1 MAFAKVYSFF
11 TSLLSAQT
19 IEPLIK
25 NGGYK
30 LTMIGSFFAGI
41 WQAIVSLFYWI
52 VKWLLALVDFLQ
64 YFVQKLIGLDYWLN
78 NTVYSFKGALENDI
92 LFSFLYDDTIQ
103 NVFRALC
110 GVFVVLLIIFT
121 IFAII
126 RSEWQYITGDGFG
139 DGKNSKV
146 KIMRDAIKAIGLVL
160 IFPLVL
166 MIGIISANA
175 ILASLVKALNIDMGT
190 SFGSTL
196 FYIGSQSANKY
207 KVYADGGVRSA
218 VSDEVTFY
226 ITQDGKYLTIGTGT
240 GDAYTE
246 YATNYADYIK
256 NLENCKRYTV
266 NSMFEP
272 INMGASKEWSGYC
285 CKLIVD
291 GEATYYMVT
300 ADDDDKNAMYY
311 YLRCVLNVPVMNKND
326 NIGNKDIFAHT
337 KNKMDDRGFITG
349 LDLSDFVNGEEITN
363 ACHRTLNYS
372 SIYQTQKSFESCI
385 DISVL
390 TGDNLTR
397 FGINGVS
404 NARVMYNSDLISPYF
419 DGGMFGV
426 QQLQAEYNVMGEVI
440 DFMNNTGATLYI
452 LDATSPLIKWDDSQY
467 QIDSKWMA
475 KYTEDYD
482 KNNINAKNGSNELN
496 YCYNTNHVKTVMPFL
511 VSYSEMCSDT
521 EQGNVLYFAQKDKSN
536 ELEGSLYI
544 MCLKQTVTK
553 DGNTVSRYLPLVNGK
568 TYKDPVTNKT
578 LNFKSDYYASNYRG
592 VVIAKG
598 TFDTSSTDGVNGLP
612 TYLKSASSYG
622 SGKHVT
628 DIADDEPYYY
638 KMEASGGLLQFA
650 KSNGITQSIYDFT
663 DASLSSTYSND
674 YYVDSSHLASNR
686 AALYGTEQYF
696 NIIDKQVSTNKVTSN
711 DIVQNLSIQLKDS
724 SASWVAT
731 YAGQSVQNGSTGTK
745 YLFEVV
751 GNFEY
756 FVVETET
763 ATGNIYIR
771 SLEQIADSLSENKI
785 ENSAIKRQN
794 MGSADVPNFRYWTT
808 LKTVT
813 IDYTIYSVYKNTAFA
828 SGKSNFAQVVNED
841 IKPGHLVYSTIK
853 NGKSV
858 FRTESMEWIKLHDGA
873 NDYGGTSQY
882 VSIFFDTTSQEL
894 VSLKDT
900 MVNFALPIT
909 PTVFDDGGTIDENK
923 RYSITDWNESY
934 MQNSAFYRFNLYN
947 YYTGYV
953 ITDTGTELYEYNYSS
968 DEVDT
973 SPVDVPSPDDEKW
986 SFLIKIDD
994 QGFEFLA
1001 NDDSLGLYD
1010 GGKYIATIYKPIG
1023 TACANHTNLS
1033 SVTTSILY
1041 NYNTYYNVETTNKYG
1056 TVNDMQTEYK
1066 NMRRSFITACT
1077 RDNLGTIFWLDLSIS
1092 GFIKIQSNFDFMARD
1107 MDRREISTTFKLS
1120 DGVGFDYFFDNDISL
1135 HTFYVPSKVSYWI
1148 ILIAAS
1154 LIIKVLST
1162 AIWGVIKRFYE
1173 ITLYFVAMPAVA
1185 STIPLDGGT
1194 RFTKSIQTPLISKV
1208 LMTYGVILGL
1218 NLFFVLLAPIKSVS
1232 NVFTAED
1239 IATSGSYFLKHLPI
1253 SYKMLNLYVYIL
1265 FILVAFTMINALP
1278 SLISSMVGGDD
1289 AVKVGSDVK
1298 SQATNALKSAG
1309 DVMSGK
1315 AIAEAPGK
1323 ALEMAKNLP
1332 GAAIVGGAAKQVK
1345 KFHDWRKERKE
1356 RGKGEGEDEVGGGGG
1371 DGGEQKDSKSR
1382 EDEDDTSKKPPEVE
1396 NEKTSPNDDETEKIP
1411 TNTPLNE
1418 DQIKQ
1423 AIENGQALSL
1433 DKDGN
1438 VIIPEDDGEPK
1449 DLTDEEAE
1457 QKIQKDV
1464 EKNGGV
1470 KGEEITDEQQ
1480 KETVANNTDK
1490 EEIIAIVKTMLENFA
1505 KKNGLAT
1512 EGNTKDKINAAMF
1525 GGTNNDG
1532 KEVKGK
1538 VSAGDQVNAI
1548 LSTMSEQER
1557 KDFEDA
1563 NEGNSDEA
1571 KLEQLTKSVAD
1582 GGMGYRLDAN
1592 VDEDGNLKGFNAIKK
1607 DKDGNETTK
1616 AVTGDASAELLKAAV
1631 KNSSAEEVATATIE
1645 NGAEEEI
1652 AKTYSNNI
1660 LSGVDLGTLKN
1671 NDSTLAANIT
1681 AFASRTSAEG
1691 GDDSI
1696 VSEAMLDSLDSKEL
1710 AKFQKKAG
1718 INGDISKDPEA
1729 RKQAIDSI
1737 TKLRNSSE
1745 DNFFNK
1751 MDPSRYEEKVL
1762 GVVERRSK
1770 EGTYS
1775 INAWDFKKF
1784 TDPEGAKELI
1794 EQKKAEAKA
1803 GKQDVLEGAS
1813 VAEKNEAIA
1822 NAANKFIEND
1832 PKSQM
1837 AQNLQNIALAAT
1849 IDEKTD
1855 FATENLNAIRAL
1867 TGKNN
1872 VNDLTEKDKALLGYA
1887 KSTHDGK
1894 LAGIENLDEKDI
1906 KLIKDGFNST
1916 VQKGNV
1922 VRNLG
1927 TQQLGE
1933 ALRNSRYAS
1942 TLEKSIKNDSMM
1954 GISSDDIIKESTNY
1968 VKAGKLSKA
1977 QTDALSNMMKVDDI
1991 TKADDKEIAKF
2002 LKENKDAANVVTSAM
2017 KNDEAQAEKLNKKV
2031 NAGFEQKIVKTD
2043 AEMQVEQDLS
2053 KEEVDEATTKS
2064 KDLLYNAIT
2073 NTSSINADEKNVLVR
2088 DALNAFNSTQNTTT
2102 EGIVDY
2108 VKQRIAGGDKD
2119 KDGKVKNGED
2129 EFNQLKSLGYSDED
2143 IAVAMQAAVL
2153 AGDDVN
2159 SKGNL
2164 KGGDLI
2170 TVLEGYL
2177 NDTKKTNDA
2186 ILNGM
2191 KVWGGEA
2198 YQNAAESLNQNLSE
2212 QQKSTLKDD
2221 IAKSGFNGLSSVDQN
2236 NVLVDMVKQNPNL
2249 MSAMGIKENDE
2260 YAELKILGYLN
2271 DEKHKD
2277 EKDALV
2283 KKANSM
2289 SYYELNHRFIE
2300 KDKQSA
2306 KDVHSVVQEKV
2317 KQNETVDKIYNEQQN
2332 LIGNKEMLET
2342 LKGEN
2347 APADAVNSVAETF
2360 AQNVNTLTKDEKEQ
2374 AAHEAQINKIAEIYG
2389 VSDDK
2394 SPENLMVEIMGE
2406 TDPDK
2411 QKQIE
2416 SEVQQKGATVALDYV
2431 YNNHR
2436 QAIDSIIASTPDLQ
2450 YLKEGNV
2457 DYNKFTAEEK
2467 QKIYET
2473 LTTSGQKYAE
2483 LLGSDSIEDIKNINK
2498 ETKENYVIQKY
2509 VEQDAETNRNILDVV
2524 ADEAIENKNKQKL
2537 ARGGAEKVNEVGE
2550 KLWEDDST
2558 RKDAEKL
2565 YAKLNNGK
2573 KLSEIDEQT
2582 RNSFLAEH
2590 FSDRLSEEEMDK
2602 IEKKIIQEL
2611 QKLGIIDPSLGEAE
2625 IEDLIKDA
2633 KKNKVSVFD
2642 QVMNNGFVK
2651 DKEKYNN
2658 PDKINELIVKS
2669 MNADNLSFTI
2679 DKINREEMGE
2689 GEGTNAIANLKK
2701 QYIKNNVDSLAK
2713 IDNTN
2718 IVDESK
2724 LSKTE
2729 LRDLNYNINMLAQQ
2743 IKTDEKGNPVG
2754 PNAVSI
2760 MANLFKNTSLV
2771 NDKDSFNKILQM
2783 HYDVDSFEKLNKD
2796 QKLELLQKTGNFDKM
2811 VKDYVSKHPGV
2822 KEKQAKNELV
2832 KNATWQDMKQGL
2844 DNNKI
2849 FEFLNKKEN
2858 ANIKDNLVKI
2868 GANNV
2873 MLTLDKNEQ
2882 RNRKIEAVKNNNVLN
2897 NQVVDK
2903 ILASKLD
2910 KNGNHLDD
2918 NKIKDLIKQ
2927 MLEKQRVQD
2936 PKTKKMEFV
2945 DKNGK
2950 TIDDAN
2956 VDKYIAAN
2964 LRELKNELVLHLG
2977 EGLQVSSK
2985 ETEHGKQG
2993 YMDAIAALEKKDNV
3007 FASQVYKNVTHS
3019 VSYAANASE
3028 QDKDIFF
3035 ADKQNK
3041 EAQKAYKE
3049 NQYKF
3054 SKRRHTLQD
3063 GIEAFLAGSEDVKN
3077 NFGEVYNQKHRLPK
3091 NSKAYLNWNNA
3102 IDKQI
3107 DQIERGVGDYAGMT
3121 KAQKLAEKAKLEAKK
3136 IWVGDQKPKDYYNM
3150 TAQEKLA
3157 FDEQQN
3163 LNKNQA
3169 INAKEYSSFYKK
3181 NVKISNE
3188 KSKSVSKK
3196 FAANQGEIYTY
3207 GNQINTKRKKKHN
3220 DKLLDIDSKIAT
3232 YNATKHMRNS
3242 EIDFG
3247 NNFEK
3252 FASNY
3257 LTPNQLKTM
3266 MKRYKLASDAEYKN
3280 VNEGDE
3286 EATKFSKMMIRQ
3298 KRERAMADYMN
3309 ELRRNAAKKVKKD
3322 HKRSESFLVERG
3334 IEADTAYGTVRYK
3347 DGSKK
3352 YNKEQSKLSA
3362 KAEKMKFNKTEGG
3375 RRMIA
3380 ENKIAYTE
3388 RLQNEINDFNG
3399 TYKGNSKEYIDNLK
3413 KHLTEKG
3420 FDTGLIDKLV
3430 NKHLKNALFGR
3441 LDQKPLAVQIREIMK
3456 GLGNDVYKNEKRLQ
3470 SLNNNAYIP
3479 VNSKSDAVSKFVGK
3493 TFTGAKTDAEVK
3505 SNEQRADDFTKAMNI
3520 FARNASQIVDIRT
3533 LINTL
3538 PVTVQDAIKRNLE
3551 KRLEKEQDFNNQLKM
3566 LQRFLKNQEAKT
3578 RKIVNKDNFFKSEKK
3593 ELTKLGGI
3601 LVTKKAVR
3609 NPSMYGPAAAKL
3621 NPTDLKIRESLV
3633 SNETSIKNKLKA
3645 EEQKLFGLI
3654 NSVSNAK
3661 TMKERKTIRQ
3671 SIESTEKRVSLYK
3684 TMLKSAETRRKE
3696 FEKTVASKNDK
3707 AVKSKLGSFGASNKG
3722 SVLDSY
3728 SFTKNG
3734 AAVVKGTTDARQI
3747 EQIVR
3752 EHIAKQVGILDNM
3765 SAKYTHKAVSDLKNK
3780 IDRIRNTMDNDF
3792 GKSLRDL
3799 KRVQRE
3805 LMTTLDNLKKTNKAE
3820 YADLVSKIKDD
3831 SDNLDKVEQNLIARL
3846 QQMGIDISQVRKIN
3860 VK

>member
-25 NGGYK
+25 SGGYFF
-30 LTMIGSFFAGI
+30 TMVGSALARI
-41 WQAIVSLFYWI
+41 VQAIVSLFYWI

-160 IFPLVL
+160 IFPLIL

-246 YATNYADYIK
+246 YATDYAEYIEK
-256 NLENCKRYTV
+256 LKYCKRYTV

-272 INMGASKEWSGYC
+272 IKMRDSKNWSGYC

-291 GEATYYMVT
+291 GEAIYYMVT
-300 ADDDDKNAMYY
+300 ADKVDQAAMYY

-326 NIGNKDIFAHT
+326 NIGNKDILAET

-349 LDLSDFVNGEEITN
+349 LDLTDFSNGEEITK

-390 TGDNLTR
+390 TGDKLTR

-475 KYTEDYD
+475 KYTADYD
-482 KNNINAKNGSNELN
+482 ENNIRATNGSHTLKYFYDNLIPSE
-496 YCYNTNHVKTVMPFL
+496 VMPFL
-511 VSYSEMCSDT
+511 VSYSDMCSDT
-521 EQGNVLYFAQKDKSN
+521 EQGNVLYFAEKNESN

-544 MCLKQTVTK
+544 MCLKQTVTEG
-553 DGNTVSRYLPLVNGK
+553 GNTVSRYLPLVNGK
-568 TYKDPVTNKT
+568 TYTDPVSKKT

-598 TFDTSSTDGVNGLP
+598 TFDTSSTDGTNGLP

-622 SGKHVT
+622 SGKY
-628 DIADDEPYYY
+628 DIADDEAYYY
-638 KMEASGGLLQFA
+638 KMEASGGLMQFA
-650 KSNGITQSIYDFT
+650 KSNGITSSTYDFT

-674 YYVDSSHLASNR
+674 YYVDSSHLAANR
-686 AALYGTEQYF
+686 ATNYDTEQYL

-711 DIVQNLSIQLKDS
+711 DIVQNLSIQLKGDS
-724 SASWVAT
+724 VSWVAT

-745 YLFEVV
+745 YLFEIV

-771 SLEQIADSLSENKI
+771 SLEQISGSLSENEIKS
-785 ENSAIKRQN
+785 SAIRMLN
-794 MGSADVPNFRYWTT
+794 MGTTEIPNFRYWTT

-813 IDYTIYSVYKNTAFA
+813 IDYTIYSVYSNAAFTTGA
-828 SGKSNFAQVVNED
+828 SYLSQVVNAD
-841 IKPGHLVYSTIK
+841 IKPGDLVYSTIK

-858 FRTESMEWIKLHDGA
+858 FRTESMMEWVKLYDCSNG
-873 NDYGGTSQY
+873 NDYGVTSQY

-900 MVNFALPIT
+900 MVNFALPIAPDVT
-909 PTVFDDGGTIDENK
+909 DGGETLNDNN
-923 RYSITDWNESY
+923 RYTMSNWNSSY
-934 MQNSAFYRFNLYN
+934 MQKSAFYRFNLYN

-953 ITDTGTELYEYNYSS
+953 TSGTGTQLYEYNYST
-968 DEVDT
+968 DKVGT
-973 SPVDVPSPDDEKW
+973 SPVSVPDADDEKW

-1033 SVTTSILY
+1033 DVTTSILY
-1041 NYNTYYNVETTNKYG
+1041 NDNTYYNVITTNKYNSV
-1056 TVNDMQTEYK
+1056 TDMEKEYK

-1077 RDNLGTIFWLDLSIS
+1077 RDNLDWTIWLDFSFS
-1092 GFIKIQSNFDFMARD
+1092 GFIKFQNNFDFMARD

-1135 HTFYVPSKVSYWI
+1135 HTFYVPSKVSYWV

-1185 STIPLDGGT
+1185 STIPLDGGN
-1194 RFTKSIQTPLISKV
+1194 RFVKSIQTPLISKV

-1298 SQATNALKSAG
+1298 TQAGNALKSAG
-1309 DVMSGK
+1309 DIMSGK

-1332 GAAIVGGAAKQVK
+1332 GAAIVGGAGKLVK
-1345 KFHDWRKERKE
+1345 KGAGGIINHFKKGKDEGDKET
-1356 RGKGEGEDEVGGGGG
+1356 GGGGG
-1371 DGGEQKDSKSR
+1371 DGGDKKDPNSR
-1382 EDEDDTSKKPPEVE
+1382 DDEEDPNKKPPDIENNIPPEE
-1396 NEKTSPNDDETEKIP
+1396 NEDENGGPKIP
-1411 TNTPLNE
+1411 TETPLNE
-1418 DQIKQ
+1418 EQIKQ
-1423 AIENGQALSL
+1423 AIENGQTLAL

-1512 EGNTKDKINAAMF
+1512 GNTKETINAAMF
-1525 GGTNNDG
+1525 GKKDNDG
-1532 KEVKGK
+1532 KIVKEGK
-1538 VSAGDQVNAI
+1538 VTAGDQVNAI

-1563 NEGNSDEA
+1563 NKGNSDEA
-1571 KLEQLTKSVAD
+1571 KLKELEKQYK
-1582 GGMGYRLDAN
+1582 LDAN
-1592 VDEDGNLKGFNAIKK
+1592 VDEDGNLKGFNVIKT
-1607 DKDGNETTK
+1607 DKDGNQTTK

-1737 TKLRNSSE
+1737 TKLRNSNE

-1751 MDPSRYEEKVL
+1751 MDPSKYEDKVL

-1813 VAEKNEAIA
+1813 IAEKNEAIA

-1837 AQNLQNIALAAT
+1837 AHNLQNIALAAT

-1855 FATENLNAIRAL
+1855 FATENLDAIRAL

-1872 VNDLTEKDKALLGYA
+1872 VDELTEKDKALLGFA
-1887 KSTHDGK
+1887 KIKNDGK
-1894 LAGIENLDEKDI
+1894 LAGIENLDEQEI

-1922 VRNLG
+1922 VRDLG

-1954 GISSDDIIKESTNY
+1954 GISSDDIIKESTDY
-1968 VKAGKLSKA
+1968 IKAGKLSKA

-1991 TKADDKEIAKF
+1991 TKAEDKDIAKF

-2017 KNDEAQAEKLNKKV
+2017 KNDEAQSEKLNQKI
-2031 NAGFEQKIVKTD
+2031 NSGFEKKIVKTD

-2053 KEEVDEATTKS
+2053 KEEVEKATNNS

-2073 NTSSINADEKNVLVR
+2073 NSSSIDADEKNVLVR
-2088 DALNAFNSTQNTTT
+2088 DALNAFNSTQNTST
-2102 EGIVDY
+2102 EDIVNY

-2119 KDGKVKNGED
+2119 KDGKVKDGED

-2159 SKGNL
+2159 LKGNL

-2236 NVLVDMVKQNPNL
+2236 NILVDMVKQNPNL

-2260 YAELKILGYLN
+2260 HAELKILGYLN

-2277 EKDALV
+2277 EKDALIQ
-2283 KKANSM
+2283 KASSM

-2342 LKGEN
+2342 LQGEN
-2347 APADAVNSVAETF
+2347 APADAVNNVAETF

-2374 AAHEAQINKIAEIYG
+2374 VAHEAQLNLIAEKYDVKG
-2389 VSDDK
+2389 NK
-2394 SPENLMVEIMGE
+2394 PENIMEEMLGEKGRDEVE
-2406 TDPDK
+2406 
-2411 QKQIE
+2411 
-2416 SEVQQKGATVALDYV
+2416 QKGFLAVFDYMH
-2431 YNNHR
+2431 NNHR
-2436 QAIDSIIASTPDLQ
+2436 NAINEIIATTPDLKH
-2450 YLKEGNV
+2450 LINEDGVV
-2457 DYNKFTAEEK
+2457 DYNKFDAKERRDF
-2467 QKIYET
+2467 YEA
-2473 LTTSGQKYAE
+2473 LTSGKYSK
-2483 LLGSDSIEDIKNINK
+2483 LLGSDSIADIKNINK
-2498 ETKENYVIQKY
+2498 EAKENYVIQKY
-2509 VEQDAETNRNILDVV
+2509 VEQDAENNRNLLDIA

-2537 ARGGAEKVNEVGE
+2537 ALGE
-2550 KLWEDDST
+2550 ADRVYGIGTTLWEGKDYSST
-2558 RKDAEKL
+2558 RKEAEKL

-2573 KLSEIDEQT
+2573 RLSEADEQT

-2590 FSDRLSEEEMDK
+2590 FTDRLNKSELDSIDNNFLARNGIEDENK
-2602 IEKKIIQEL
+2602 RKEIIEKARKNNISVAMQALNDGVIKE
-2611 QKLGIIDPSLGEAE
+2611 
-2625 IEDLIKDA
+2625 IKDPA
-2633 KKNKVSVFD
+2633 KLNQAIVNKMD
-2642 QVMNNGFVK
+2642 
-2651 DKEKYNN
+2651 
-2658 PDKINELIVKS
+2658 
-2669 MNADNLSFTI
+2669 ADNLGYVV

-2729 LRDLNYNINMLAQQ
+2729 LRDFNYNVNMLAQQ

-2783 HYDVDSFEKLNKD
+2783 QFNGKSLEDLNKD
-2796 QKLELLQKTGNFDKM
+2796 YHLKLKFLRNNSDFN
-2811 VKDYVSKHPGV
+2811 KDVDEYIKNHPGM
-2822 KEKQAKNELV
+2822 KEENRAHAEKQVANGKW

-2849 FEFLNKKEN
+2849 FEFLNQKEN
-2858 ANIKDNLVKI
+2858 ANIKDNLIKI

-2882 RNRKIEAVKNNNVLN
+2882 QNRKFETVKNNSVLN

-2903 ILASKLD
+2903 ILGSLKD
-2910 KNGNHLDD
+2910 KNKQPLDE
-2918 NKIKDLIKQ
+2918 NGIKELIKK
-2927 MLEKQRVQD
+2927 MLAKQGNEDTKGEKIQ
-2936 PKTKKMEFV
+2936 
-2945 DKNGK
+2945 
-2950 TIDDAN
+2950 N
-2956 VDKYIAAN
+2956 VDKYIQDN
-2964 LRELKNELVLHLG
+2964 FRRLKNELALNINEKG
-2977 EGLQVSSK
+2977 EIVDIKDEEEAEKGK
-2985 ETEHGKQG
+2985 EEAKNR
-2993 YMDAIAALEKKDNV
+2993 YMNAIAALEQKDSV

-3019 VSYAANASE
+3019 ISYAANASE

-3054 SKRRHTLQD
+3054 SKKRHTLQD

-3077 NFGEVYNQKHRLPK
+3077 NFGEVYTQKHRLPK
-3091 NSKAYLNWNNA
+3091 NSKAYLNWNQA

-3136 IWVGDQKPKDYYNM
+3136 IWVGDQKPKDYYKM
-3150 TAQEKLA
+3150 TAQEKLE

-3196 FAANQGEIYTY
+3196 FAENKGESYTY
-3207 GNQINTKRKKKHN
+3207 GNKVDTKRKKKHN

-3247 NNFEK
+3247 TDFEK
-3252 FASNY
+3252 FAANY

-3266 MKRYKLASDAEYKN
+3266 MKRYKLASDADYKDIDEQLKNNKNKNKNDEYT
-3280 VNEGDE
+3280 
-3286 EATKFSKMMIRQ
+3286 AKFSKMLMRQ
-3298 KRERAMADYMN
+3298 KREKAMADYMN
-3309 ELRRNAAKKVKKD
+3309 ELRRNAAKKVKKE

-3334 IEADTAYGTVRYK
+3334 VEADTAFGTVRYK

-3352 YNKEQSKLSA
+3352 YNKQQNKLSK

-3375 RRMIA
+3375 RRMVA

-3399 TYKGNSKEYIDNLK
+3399 TYKGNSKEYIDKLK

-3505 SNEQRADDFTKAMNI
+3505 LHEQTADDFTKAMNI

-3551 KRLEKEQDFNNQLKM
+3551 KRLNKEQDFNNQLKM

-3601 LVTKKAVR
+3601 LVTKKAVQ

-3621 NPTDLKIRESLV
+3621 NPTDQKIRESLV

-3661 TMKERKTIRQ
+3661 TMKERKAIRQ

-3707 AVKSKLGSFGASNKG
+3707 EVKSKLGSFGASNKG
-3722 SVLDSY
+3722 SVLDNY

-3734 AAVVKGTTDARQI
+3734 SAVVKGSVDGRQI

-3752 EHIAKQVGILDNM
+3752 SYMASQVSMLDRM
-3765 SAKYTHKAVSDLKNK
+3765 SANYSHRAVNDLKNK

-3820 YADLVSKIKDD
+3820 YDELIAKINFD
-3831 SDNLDKVEQNLIARL
+3831 SENLNKVEQSLIARL
-3846 QQMGIDISQVRKIN
+3846 QQMGIDISKVRKIN
-3860 VK
+3860 IK

>member
-19 IEPLIK
+19 IEPLLK
-25 NGGYK
+25 SGGYFF
-30 LTMIGSFFAGI
+30 TMVGSAFARIG
-41 WQAIVSLFYWI
+41 QAIVSLFYWI

-246 YATNYADYIK
+246 YASDYAEYIK
-256 NLENCKRYTV
+256 KLEHCQRYIV

-272 INMGASKEWSGYC
+272 INMGASKSWSGYC

-300 ADDDDKNAMYY
+300 TDDDDKNAMYY

-326 NIGNKDIFAHT
+326 NIGNKDILAET

-349 LDLSDFVNGEEITN
+349 LDLSDFANGEEITK
-363 ACHRTLNYS
+363 ACHHTVNYS

-390 TGDNLTR
+390 TDDKLTR
-397 FGINGVS
+397 FGIDGVS

-475 KYTEDYD
+475 KYTANYNA
-482 KNNINAKNGSNELN
+482 NNIHASNGSHELD
-496 YCYNTNHVKTVMPFL
+496 YFYGTSYSKTVMPFL

-521 EQGNVLYFAQKDKSN
+521 EQGNVLYFANKNGSN

-544 MCLKQTVTK
+544 MCLKQTVTE
-553 DGNTVSRYLPLVNGK
+553 GGSTVSRYLPLVNGK
-568 TYKDPVTNKT
+568 TYTDPVSKKT

-650 KSNGITQSIYDFT
+650 KSNGITSSTYDFT

-674 YYVDSSHLASNR
+674 YYVDSSHLAANR
-686 AALYGTEQYF
+686 ATKYETEQYL
-696 NIIDKQVSTNKVTSN
+696 NIVDKKVSTNKVTSN

-724 SASWVAT
+724 STSWVAT

-745 YLFEVV
+745 HLFEVV

-771 SLEQIADSLSENKI
+771 SLEQITGSLSKNEIK
-785 ENSAIKRQN
+785 NSAIRMQN

-813 IDYTIYSVYKNTAFA
+813 IDYTIYSVYSNSAFV
-828 SGKSNFAQVVNED
+828 GTKGYTAQVVNAD

-858 FRTESMEWIKLHDGA
+858 FRTESMEWIKLHDGTTSK
-873 NDYGGTSQY
+873 GGTSQY

-894 VSLKDT
+894 VSLEDT
-900 MVNFALPIT
+900 KVNFALPIGPNVT
-909 PTVFDDGGTIDENK
+909 NGGETLDETK
-923 RYSITDWNESY
+923 RYTMSANWDSSY

-953 ITDTGTELYEYNYSS
+953 TDDTKLYEYNYSS
-968 DEVDT
+968 DAVGT
-973 SPVDVPSPDDEKW
+973 SPVDVPDSNDEKW

-1023 TACANHTNLS
+1023 TTCANHTNLS

-1041 NYNTYYNVETTNKYG
+1041 NYNTYYNIETTNKYN
-1056 TVNDMQTEYK
+1056 TTSDMQTEYK

-1077 RDNLGTIFWLDLSIS
+1077 RDNMTWTIWIDLSVS
-1092 GFIKIQSNFDFMARD
+1092 GLIKIQSKVDFVARD
-1107 MDRREISTTFKLS
+1107 MNRREISTTFKLS

-1332 GAAIVGGAAKQVK
+1332 GAAIVGGAGKLVK
-1345 KFHDWRKERKE
+1345 RGAGFVRDRFRRGADEGDKET
-1356 RGKGEGEDEVGGGGG
+1356 GGGGG
-1371 DGGEQKDSKSR
+1371 DGENEKSR
-1382 EDEDDTSKKPPEVE
+1382 NNEDDTNKKPPNVE
-1396 NEKTSPNDDETEKIP
+1396 NEKTPPNDDETEKIP

-1423 AIENGQALSL
+1423 AIENGQTLSL

-1438 VIIPEDDGEPK
+1438 VIIPEDDGESK
-1449 DLTDEEAE
+1449 
-1457 QKIQKDV
+1457 
-1464 EKNGGV
+1464 
-1470 KGEEITDEQQ
+1470 EITDEQAEQ
-1480 KETVANNTDK
+1480 QAQNDFEKNGGAHGEVITDELKKETIANNTDK
-1490 EEIIAIVKTMLENFA
+1490 DEIIAIVKTMLENFA

-1512 EGNTKDKINAAMF
+1512 GDTKHDINAAMF
-1525 GGTNNDG
+1525 GGKDKNGQD
-1532 KEVKGK
+1532 VKGK

-1557 KDFEDA
+1557 KDFESQTD
-1563 NEGNSDEA
+1563 GMDDEA
-1571 KLEQLTKSVAD
+1571 KLEHLTKSVAD
-1582 GGMGYRLDAN
+1582 GGMGYNLDAD
-1592 VDEDGNLKGFNAIKK
+1592 VDKDGNLKGFNVVKT

-1631 KNSSAEEVATATIE
+1631 NNSSTEEVAAATVQS
-1645 NGAEEEI
+1645 GAEEEI

-1671 NDSTLAANIT
+1671 NDSTLAANIA

-1696 VSEAMLDSLDSKEL
+1696 VSEAMLNSLNEKEL
-1710 AKFQKKAG
+1710 EKFKKQAG
-1718 INGDISKDPEA
+1718 INGDIANDPEA
-1729 RKQAIDSI
+1729 RKQAIESI
-1737 TKLRNSSE
+1737 TKLRNSNE

-1751 MDPSRYEEKVL
+1751 MDPSKYQDQVL
-1762 GVVERRSK
+1762 GVVEKRSN
-1770 EGTYS
+1770 EGTYK

-1784 TDPEGAKELI
+1784 TDPEGANELI

-1813 VAEKNEAIA
+1813 VAEKNEAIV

-1832 PKSQM
+1832 PRSQM
-1837 AQNLQNIALAAT
+1837 AQNLQNIALTTAL
-1849 IDEKTD
+1849 DEKTD
-1855 FATENLNAIRAL
+1855 YATENLNAIKAL
-1867 TGKNN
+1867 TGKSNI
-1872 VNDLTEKDKALLGYA
+1872 NDLTEEDKALLGFA
-1887 KSTHDGK
+1887 KIKNGGK
-1894 LAGIENLDEKDI
+1894 LAGIENLDEKEI
-1906 KLIKDGFNST
+1906 KRIKDGFGSAIEKSEVVST
-1916 VQKGNV
+1916 LDTQKV
-1922 VRNLG
+1922 
-1927 TQQLGE
+1927 GE
-1933 ALRNSRYAS
+1933 AFEKSRYAA

-1954 GISSDDIIKESTNY
+1954 GLSTDDIAKEGAEYIKN
-1968 VKAGKLSKA
+1968 GKLNQA
-1977 QTDALSNMMKVDDI
+1977 QNDALSNLMGVEDI
-1991 TKADDKEIAKF
+1991 TKVSNEDIAEF
-2002 LKENKDAANVVTSAM
+2002 LKTNKEASTIVNTAM
-2017 KNDEAQAEKLNKKV
+2017 KNDEEQTEKLNQKI
-2031 NAGFEQKIVKTD
+2031 NAGFEKKIVKTD
-2043 AEMQVEQDLS
+2043 AELQIEQDLS
-2053 KEEVDEATTKS
+2053 KEEVNEATKKS
-2064 KDLLYNAIT
+2064 NDLIYNAIT
-2073 NTSSINADEKNVLVR
+2073 NSSSIDADEKNIMVR
-2088 DALNAFNSTQNTTT
+2088 DALNAFNSVDGTTT
-2102 EGIVDY
+2102 EGVIADVTS
-2108 VKQRIAGGDKD
+2108 RI
-2119 KDGKVKNGED
+2119 GED
-2129 EFNQLKSLGYSDED
+2129 KLNKLKALGYSEED
-2143 IAVAMQAAVL
+2143 IAVAMQAAQFSGK
-2153 AGDDVN
+2153 AE
-2159 SKGNL
+2159 NL
-2164 KGGDLI
+2164 TGGELT

-2177 NDTKKTNDA
+2177 GNKEETNNA
-2186 ILNGM
+2186 ILDGM
-2191 KVWGGEA
+2191 QRAGGDA
-2198 YQNAAESLNQNLSE
+2198 YQKAAESLNQNLTEE
-2212 QQKSTLKDD
+2212 QKTTLKEDV
-2221 IAKSGFNGLSSVDQN
+2221 AKSGFIGLNGEQQN
-2236 NVLVDMVKQNPNL
+2236 NVLVEMVKQNSNL
-2249 MSAMGIKENDE
+2249 MKVMGVNGADDPE
-2260 YAELKILGYLN
+2260 AEAKILSYLN

-2283 KKANSM
+2283 QKASSM

-2306 KDVHSVVQEKV
+2306 KDVHSNVQEKA
-2317 KQNETVDKIYNEQQN
+2317 KQNETIDKIYNEQKDM
-2332 LIGNKEMLET
+2332 IGNQEMLET
-2342 LKGEN
+2342 LQGEN
-2347 APADAVNSVAETF
+2347 APADAVNTVAETF
-2360 AQNVNTLTKDEKEQ
+2360 AQNVNVLTEEEKKQ
-2374 AAHEAQINKIAEIYG
+2374 TTRKAQIDKIAEIYG
-2389 VSDDK
+2389 ASDNK

-2411 QKQIE
+2411 QKKIE
-2416 SEVQQKGATVALDYV
+2416 SEVQQKGATIALDYV
-2431 YNNHR
+2431 FNNHR
-2436 QAIDSIIASTPDLQ
+2436 QAIDAVIASTPELQHLKDVKYKDL
-2450 YLKEGNV
+2450 
-2457 DYNKFTAEEK
+2457 TAEEK
-2467 QKIYET
+2467 QQIYET
-2473 LTTSGQKYAE
+2473 LTTSGQKYAG
-2483 LLGSDSIEDIKNINK
+2483 LLGNDSIDDIKQINQ
-2498 ETKENYVIQKY
+2498 EAKENFVVNKY
-2509 VEQDAETNRNILDVV
+2509 IAQDAEKNQNILDVAV
-2524 ADEAIENKNKQKL
+2524 DEAIENKNKQKL
-2537 ARGGAEKVNEVGE
+2537 ALGE
-2550 KLWEDDST
+2550 ADRVYGIGTTLWEGKDYSST
-2558 RKDAEKL
+2558 RKEAEEL

-2573 KLSEIDEQT
+2573 RLSEADEQT

-2590 FSDRLSEEEMDK
+2590 FTNRLNTSELDS
-2602 IEKKIIQEL
+2602 
-2611 QKLGIIDPSLGEAE
+2611 IDNNFLARNG
-2625 IEDLIKDA
+2625 IEDENKRKEIIERARKNNISVAMQALNDGVIEEIKDPA
-2633 KKNKVSVFD
+2633 KLNQAIVNKMD
-2642 QVMNNGFVK
+2642 
-2651 DKEKYNN
+2651 
-2658 PDKINELIVKS
+2658 
-2669 MNADNLSFTI
+2669 ADNLGYVV

-2689 GEGTNAIANLKK
+2689 GDGTNAIANVKK
-2701 QYIKNNVDSLAK
+2701 QYIKDNVEKLGD

-2724 LSKTE
+2724 FTKTE
-2729 LRDLNYNINMLAQQ
+2729 LRDFNYNVNMLAQQ
-2743 IKTDEKGNPVG
+2743 TKTDEKGNPVG
-2754 PNAVSI
+2754 PNAISI
-2760 MANLFKNTSLV
+2760 MANLFKNTSLI
-2771 NDKDSFNKILQM
+2771 NDEKYIKQIFALQFGAGSDLNNIDINEKLKLLRENSKFNS
-2783 HYDVDSFEKLNKD
+2783 DVDKFMQANHINPKERK
-2796 QKLELLQKTGNFDKM
+2796 QVEEEL
-2811 VKDYVSKHPGV
+2811 
-2822 KEKQAKNELV
+2822 A
-2832 KNATWQDMKQGL
+2832 KNATWQDIKQGL
-2844 DNNKI
+2844 DNSKI
-2849 FEFLNKKEN
+2849 FEFLNQKDN
-2858 ANIKDNLVKI
+2858 AKVKDNLIKI

-2882 RNRKIEAVKNNNVLN
+2882 QNRKFEAIKNNNVLN

-2903 ILASKLD
+2903 VLASLKDKDGNALDENGIKELIKNMLAKQGNLD
-2910 KNGNHLDD
+2910 KNG
-2918 NKIKDLIKQ
+2918 KEIKDI
-2927 MLEKQRVQD
+2927 
-2936 PKTKKMEFV
+2936 
-2945 DKNGK
+2945 
-2950 TIDDAN
+2950 
-2956 VDKYIAAN
+2956 DKYIETN
-2964 LRELKNELVLHLG
+2964 IRELKNQVVLNLNADGKASEH
-2977 EGLQVSSK
+2977 ETVYGLEK
-2985 ETEHGKQG
+2985 
-2993 YMDAIAALEKKDNV
+2993 YMEAIAALEKTDKV
-3007 FASQVYKNVTHS
+3007 FEAQVYKNATHS

-3028 QDKDIFF
+3028 EDKNIFF

-3041 EAQKAYKE
+3041 DAQKAYKE

-3054 SKRRHTLQD
+3054 NKKRHTLQD

-3077 NFGEVYNQKHRLPK
+3077 NFGEVYTQKHRLPK
-3091 NSKAYLNWNNA
+3091 NSKAYLNWNKA

-3157 FDEQQN
+3157 FVEQQN

-3196 FAANQGEIYTY
+3196 FAENQGGIYTY
-3207 GNQINTKRKKKHN
+3207 GNKVDTKRQKKHN

-3232 YNATKHMRNS
+3232 YNTTKHMRND
-3242 EIDFG
+3242 ERDFG
-3247 NNFEK
+3247 TDFEK

-3266 MKRYKLASDAEYKN
+3266 MKRFGLASDADYKDIDKQLKAGKIDSVTAK
-3280 VNEGDE
+3280 VN
-3286 EATKFSKMMIRQ
+3286 KSVIRQ
-3298 KRERAMADYMN
+3298 KRERAMTMYMN
-3309 ELRRNAAKKVKKD
+3309 ELRRTAAKKVKKD

-3334 IEADTAYGTVRYK
+3334 VDADTIFGSVRYK

-3352 YNKEQSKLSA
+3352 YNKQQSKLSA

-3375 RRMIA
+3375 RRMVA
-3380 ENKIAYTE
+3380 ENKIASTE

-3399 TYKGNSKEYIDNLK
+3399 TYKGNSKDYIDNLK
-3413 KHLTEKG
+3413 KHLSEKG
-3420 FDTGLIDKLV
+3420 LDTGLIDKLV

-3520 FARNASQIVDIRT
+3520 FTKNASQIVDIRT

-3551 KRLEKEQDFNNQLKM
+3551 KRLEKEKDFNNQLKM

-3601 LVTKKAVR
+3601 LVTKKAVQ

-3621 NPTDLKIRESLV
+3621 NPTNQKVHESLV

-3696 FEKTVASKNDK
+3696 FEKTIASANDK

-3734 AAVVKGTTDARQI
+3734 ETVVKGSVDGRQI

-3752 EHIAKQVGILDNM
+3752 KHMASQVSVLDRM
-3765 SAKYTHKAVSDLKNK
+3765 SSKYTHKAVSDLKNK

-3805 LMTTLDNLKKTNKAE
+3805 LTTTLDNLKKSNKTE
-3820 YADLVSKIKDD
+3820 YAELIAKIKDD
-3831 SDNLDKVEQNLIARL
+3831 SDNLDNVEQNLINELRK
-3846 QQMGIDISQVRKIN
+3846 MGVDISQVRKIN
-3860 VK
+3860 IK